1 MFLCCTSMENVVQLK
16 LRYFALAW
24 QLANTWERDKWAVL
38 NCFILFLRN
47 DKSWHDQRIPV
58 SKFIMM
64 PRKMA
69 EYHQPFNEVA
79 FDFMKLVRNKRKED
93 NLLSDVVF
101 SLNKWSL
108 ECKNDLLPQAIK
120 YSIVS

>member
-1 MFLCCTSMENVVQLK
+1 MP
-16 LRYFALAW
+16 
-24 QLANTWERDKWAVL
+24 
-38 NCFILFLRN
+38 I
-47 DKSWHDQRIPV
+47 

-69 EYHQPFNEVA
+69 EYYRPFNEVA
-79 FDFMKLVRNKRKED
+79 FDFMKLIRRKRNED

-108 ECKNDLLPQAIK
+108 ECKNDLLPQAMK
-120 YSIVS
+120 YSIVSY

>member
-1 MFLCCTSMENVVQLK
+1 MP
-16 LRYFALAW
+16 
-24 QLANTWERDKWAVL
+24 
-38 NCFILFLRN
+38 I
-47 DKSWHDQRIPV
+47 

-69 EYHQPFNEVA
+69 EYYKPFNEVV
-79 FDFMKLVRNKRKED
+79 FDFMKLIRRKRNED

-108 ECKNDLLPQAIK
+108 ECKNDLLPQAMK
-120 YSIVS
+120 YSIVSY